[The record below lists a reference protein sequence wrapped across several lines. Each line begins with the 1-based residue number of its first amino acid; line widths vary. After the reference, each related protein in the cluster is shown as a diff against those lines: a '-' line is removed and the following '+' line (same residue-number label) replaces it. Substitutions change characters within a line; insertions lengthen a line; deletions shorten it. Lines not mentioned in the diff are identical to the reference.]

1 MSRLALDSRMSR
13 SQPAGAGG
21 SDRAESSAASRRFT
35 RASGANSLLRVGGL
49 YKLES
54 MVGFCD
60 HRLDKR
66 TRNPPCFSGA
76 FVRNTP
82 VVKG

>member
-1 MSRLALDSRMSR
+1 MNDSLQRATGLGR
-13 SQPAGAGG
+13 PAGDGDDG
-21 SDRAESSAASRRFT
+21 FAESGDADGRFEVLSAT
-35 RASGANSLLRVGGL
+35 NSLLRVNGL

-66 TRNPPCFSGA
+66 SGTRLVYLAPSSET
-76 FVRNTP
+76 RQS
-82 VVKG
+82 

>member
-1 MSRLALDSRMSR
+1 MNDSLPRAAR
-13 SQPAGAGG
+13 RRRPGREGDDG
-21 SDRAESSAASRRFT
+21 FAESADSDGRFEVLSAT
-35 RASGANSLLRVGGL
+35 NSLLRVNGL

-66 TRNPPCFSGA
+66 SGTRLVYLAPSSET
-76 FVRNTP
+76 RQS
-82 VVKG
+82 